1 MNHDEKNSNLHP
13 WIEPELEARLV
24 AVILGEASAFEA
36 AEMARLVEEK
46 PELAL
51 LKNRIE
57 AVHGLVGLA
66 TRPDQAPMRL
76 APERRAKI
84 LAAIGETAARPAEGN
99 ANAPVLLKFAER
111 RRKRRR
117 RWIWSSAIAAS
128 LSFAAIVMLTFVP
141 SDRGRFGKERS
152 AISKTEMPT
161 VELPS
166 SKSDDETI
174 VLSPFEITRGGG
186 EADKQKVQKR
196 AMEEREKQVDRV
208 RQETR
213 RERKEAAPP
222 KAEVR
227 DQGSSVSVVTKEF
240 LKDVGGTTSGH
251 LEYDAV
257 SKPGAGA
264 AQGQANAVGGV
275 SAAAPS
281 SPRDLEAEEPPIVLS
296 PFSVTA
302 TEDKGYR
309 ASETLA
315 GTRLRTDL
323 KDLAASIQVH
333 ELAPTI
339 GSGSKVYDYYSQ
351 AAGQRDDD
359 FLANVPVT
367 GQAVESKNSSDLMK
381 FEVPSNKKLSG
392 LGSPMGVQTGTSGD
406 SPAAIDAQLTAQK
419 PAQPAAPAESLR
431 LETSAQQAPVS
442 TFSLHVS
449 DASFRLARAALARG
463 EMPDPTTIRPEEF
476 YNAFDY
482 GDPAPATSEK
492 IGCRIEQSAHPLL
505 QQRNLVR
512 IAMKVP
518 AVGRAASQPLHLT
531 VLLDTSGSMER
542 EDRVA
547 SVQRAFS
554 VLASLLTANDRVTLI
569 GFARQPHLLAED
581 LSGSEAATL
590 ADLARRTPF
599 AGGTNIEE
607 ALKLAGELAAR
618 HYDASAQNRIV
629 LLTDGAANLGN
640 ADPAELAAAIEKLRQ
655 QHIAFDACGVGTE
668 GLDDSVLEALTRKGD
683 GRYYVLDKPE
693 DADAGFARQL
703 AGAFRPAAENVKV
716 QVRFNPARVGR
727 YRLIGFEHH
736 RLREE
741 DFRNDAVDA
750 AELAADEAAV
760 AVYQVEVLPDGE
772 GELGDVFVRFRNPG
786 DGQMIERSWTLR
798 HELQAPAFDHATPSM
813 QLAGL
818 AALLAEKLQG
828 GGGAQAIELDQ
839 LAPVANAL
847 RGHFPNA
854 PQVQQ
859 LLTMFDQTR
868 RLQSR

>member
-1 MNHDEKNSNLHP
+1 MNHDENNSNLHP

-24 AVILGEASAFEA
+24 AVVLGEASAFEA
-36 AEMARLVEEK
+36 AEIARLVEEK

-51 LKNRIE
+51 LKRRIE
-57 AVHGLVGLA
+57 AVHGLIGLA

-84 LAAIGETAARPAEGN
+84 LAAIGGTVARPAEGE

-141 SDRGRFGKERS
+141 SDRGRFGKER
-152 AISKTEMPT
+152 AEVLRMEMPALR
-161 VELPS
+161 LPS
-166 SKSDDETI
+166 SKEDDESV
-174 VLSPFEITRGGG
+174 VLSPFEITSAGTQ
-186 EADKQKVQKR
+186 ADKQKAQKR
-196 AMEEREKQVDRV
+196 ALEERENRIDLLRQQSKQR
-208 RQETR
+208 
-213 RERKEAAPP
+213 EAAE
-222 KAEVR
+222 AEPNKVEIS
-227 DQGSSVSVVTKEF
+227 DQAAAVSVVTPEF
-240 LKDVGGTTSGH
+240 MRDVGATTASRPVYSSAPKVGA
-251 LEYDAV
+251 ESNSEQVDVVGKAAGSADA
-257 SKPGAGA
+257 A
-264 AQGQANAVGGV
+264 
-275 SAAAPS
+275 S
-281 SPRDLEAEEPPIVLS
+281 SVEPAIVLS
-296 PFSVTA
+296 PLVVNA
-302 TEDKGYR
+302 PEDTGYR
-309 ASETLA
+309 ASSTLA

-323 KDLAASIQVH
+323 KDIAASIQLN
-333 ELAPTI
+333 EFAPTI
-339 GSGSKVYDYYSQ
+339 GSGNKVNYYNRP
-351 AAGQRDDD
+351 AGQTEDD
-359 FLANVPVT
+359 FLANVPVS
-367 GQAVESKNSSDLMK
+367 GPAAESKSLGGSMK
-381 FEVPSNKKLSG
+381 FAAPLNNKLSG
-392 LGSPMGVQTGTSGD
+392 LGSPAGAPPPTSGET
-406 SPAAIDAQLTAQK
+406 PAAIDAQLTAQK
-419 PAQPAAPAESLR
+419 PAQPAAPAESVR
-431 LETSAQQAPVS
+431 LETSAQQTPVS

-449 DASFRLARAALARG
+449 DASFRLAQAALARG
-463 EMPDPTTIRPEEF
+463 ERPDPATIRPEEF

-482 GDPAPATSEK
+482 SDPSPSPSEK

-518 AVGRAASQPLHLT
+518 ALGRAASQPLHLT

-547 SVQRAFS
+547 SVQRAFT

-569 GFARQPHLLAED
+569 GFARQPRLLVED
-581 LSGSEAATL
+581 LPGNEAATL
-590 ADLARRTPF
+590 VDLAKRTPF
-599 AGGTNIEE
+599 TGGTNVEE

-618 HYDASAQNRIV
+618 HHDAAAQNRIV

-640 ADPAELAAAIEKLRQ
+640 ADPAQLAASIEKLRQ

-760 AVYQVEVLPDGE
+760 ALYQVEVLPEGD
-772 GELGDVFVRFRNPG
+772 GELGDVFVRFRDPA
-786 DGQMIERSWTLR
+786 DGRMVERSWTML
-798 HELQAPAFDHATPSM
+798 HEAQTRTFDRATPSL

-818 AALLAEKLQG
+818 AALLAEKLRDDD
-828 GGGAQAIELDQ
+828 QARLIDLDEL
-839 LAPVANAL
+839 LPVANAL
-847 RGHFPNA
+847 RGSYANA
-854 PQVQQ
+854 PRVQQ
-859 LLTMFDQTR
+859 LLTMFDQMR
-868 RLQSR
+868 RQQAR